1 MSNSEHFHSNIDSRE
16 YRINYSFNCDSSNV
30 VYLLECTVCGVQ
42 YVGSTCTPF
51 RLGFNN
57 YKACS
62 RKFNR
67 PFHGKKSMLG
77 KWGRFGD
84 FDTTQLRISPG
95 FAIPT
100 FETNLSP

>member
-51 RLGFNN
+51 PGGGGYFTMD
-57 YKACS
+57 KTGMCAS
-62 RKFNR
+62 
-67 PFHGKKSMLG
+67 
-77 KWGRFGD
+77 FG
-84 FDTTQLRISPG
+84 
-95 FAIPT
+95 
-100 FETNLSP
+100 